1 MQKLLNRIRSLKKA
15 QKNDKLKKQEQLESL
30 RRDIEIADNEDYKE
44 NLMREINHLEGILNP
59 DGNRDDND
67 ER

>member
-1 MQKLLNRIRSLKKA
+1 MKLEDFRVIPVVVLNNKEEA
-15 QKNDKLKKQEQLESL
+15 KQQLEAL